1 MTFGL
6 HTFYVQERD
15 DAGNWSPSGYYQYFY
30 YPTYLRPEQ
39 ASTGVSPTP
48 LFVIGEDIVP
58 KYTTC
63 QIYGG
68 TDSRR
73 LVLWTPEAVLLKTW
87 KIPWAAIVAQ
97 RVAPEILDGNTR
109 YYWKYVLSIGEG
121 KPSTSPIYYFIT
133 IKY

>member
-6 HTFYVQERD
+6 HTLYVQERD
-15 DAGNWSPSGYYQYFY
+15 DAGNWSPSGSYQYFR
-30 YPTYLRPEQ
+30 YPTFLRPEQ

-48 LFVIGEDIVP
+48 LFVVGEGTLP

-73 LVLWTPEAVLLKTW
+73 LVLWTPEPIPLVKTW
-87 KIPWAAIVAQ
+87 SMTWATIAAQ
-97 RVAPEILDGNTR
+97 RVAPEILVGK
-109 YYWKYVLSIGEG
+109 YYWKYVLVIGEE
-121 KPSTSPIYYFIT
+121 KPYTSPIYNFT
-133 IKY
+133 STK